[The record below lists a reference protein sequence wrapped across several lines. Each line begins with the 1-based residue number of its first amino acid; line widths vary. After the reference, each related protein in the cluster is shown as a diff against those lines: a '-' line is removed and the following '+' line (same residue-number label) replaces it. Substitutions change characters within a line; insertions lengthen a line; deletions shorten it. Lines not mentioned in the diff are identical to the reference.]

1 MDTLNANTMERNLK
15 EALKHRRSYYAIAN
29 QSTLPDDEIE
39 EILDLAAL
47 HTPSAFNSQST
58 RMVLL
63 LKEHHKKLW
72 EIVLETLK
80 KIVPEAAFATTETKI
95 NKSFA
100 AGYGTVL
107 FFEDRT
113 IIEGMQKAF
122 PLYHE
127 KFPIWSQQ
135 TSAMHQLS
143 VWTMLEDA
151 GFGASLQ
158 HYNPVID
165 EQVAAT
171 WKLPENWELMA
182 QMPFG
187 LPLEPPGKKEFK
199 PLSDRVRVFK

>member
-1 MDTLNANTMERNLK
+1 MERNLK
-15 EALKHRRSYYAIAN
+15 EALKHRRRYYAIGN
-29 QSTLPDDEIE
+29 QTTLPDDAIE
-39 EILDLAAL
+39 EILDFAAL
-47 HTPSAFNSQST
+47 HIPSAFNSQST

-63 LKEHHKKLW
+63 LKEHHQKLW
-72 EIVLETLK
+72 DIVKNTLK
-80 KIVPEAAFATTETKI
+80 SSIPAAAYTTTEAKI

-107 FFEDRT
+107 FFEDRN
-113 IIEGMQKAF
+113 IIANLQKAF

-127 KFPIWSQQ
+127 KFPLWSQQ
-135 TSAMHQLS
+135 TSAMHQLG

-158 HYNPVID
+158 HYNPLID
-165 EQVAAT
+165 EQVITT
-171 WKLPENWELMA
+171 WKLPENWELVA

-199 PLSDRVRVFK
+199 PLCDRVRVFK